1 MLFQSRDFW
10 LTVLKMTIK
19 IGLFFFL
26 TFFCIITPIPGI
38 IDHYCIMESFKKDW
52 GKIKTDQEQYTLK
65 IMKVLITA
73 NLDFRFSNFRVIFSF
88 MCAEADLGLLQHP
101 RWSAL

>member
-1 MLFQSRDFW
+1 MLFQSGDFW

-26 TFFCIITPIPGI
+26 TFFCIITPISGI
-38 IDHYCIMESFKKDW
+38 IDYYCIMESFKKVW
-52 GKIKTDQEQYTLK
+52 GKIKTNQEQYTLI
-65 IMKVLITA
+65 IMKVLRTA
-73 NLDFRFSNFRVIFSF
+73 NLDFRFSNFRVIFCF
-88 MCAEADLGLLQHP
+88 MCAKAYLGLLQHP